1 MDVLEEQVLNDL
13 KSRGFKI
20 VEKIDSGLF
29 IAEKGQRY
37 LFYVLTEGVEKP
49 LRQLYRVLNMG
60 ESISTP
66 VVLAL
71 VSNDGV
77 VTYYSAHKLR
87 LARNIHAQTT

>member
-1 MDVLEEQVLNDL
+1 MNVLEDQVLNDL
-13 KSRGFKI
+13 KSRGFKL
-20 VEKIDSGLF
+20 VDKIEDGLF
-29 IAEKGQRY
+29 VAEKGQRY
-37 LFYVLTEGVEKP
+37 LFYVMIEGVETP
-49 LRQLYRVLNMG
+49 LRKLYRILNMG

-87 LARNIHAQTT
+87 LPRNIHAQAP

>member
-1 MDVLEEQVLNDL
+1 MDVLEEQVINDL

-37 LFYVLTEGVEKP
+37 LFYVLAEGVEKP

-77 VTYYSAHKLR
+77 VTYYSAYKLR
-87 LARNIHAQTT
+87 LPRNVHAQTT